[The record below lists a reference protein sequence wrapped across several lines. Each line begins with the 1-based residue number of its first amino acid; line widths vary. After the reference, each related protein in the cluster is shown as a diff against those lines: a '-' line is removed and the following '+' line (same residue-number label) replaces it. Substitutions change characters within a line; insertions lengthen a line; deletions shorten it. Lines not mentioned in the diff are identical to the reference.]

1 MDLLTLIISFA
12 VVAAILTALTW
23 RAQPK
28 RFLSFLQYFAGVW
41 FIFSGV
47 VKAIDPWGTAFKM
60 QQYFGEFKSTFSE
73 TSFKF
78 ITPLL
83 SWMSDNA
90 LSFSTF
96 MIVLEILIG
105 VLLVLGHR
113 SKLTSWVMLLIMIFF
128 TALTGYTHLTGY
140 VPDGVNFFEFSKW
153 GPWVETNMKVT
164 DCGCFGDFLK
174 LKPTVSF
181 YKDLVILTPITIY
194 FVFRHKYFKP
204 LFSTKVRKIL
214 AWLTVILSTVFCL
227 RNTFYDEPVV
237 DFRPF
242 KNGIN
247 IRMQKEAEEK
257 AAGAVKILSWKLK
270 NEKTGETIELSDDV
284 YMKNYATTYNKENGW
299 SVEEQVKSEPTVPH
313 SKISDFMVNDKD
325 GAEIQDSLLSEPN
338 YLFLVV
344 SWKMLSKET
353 KKTIAVSDS
362 IFKVD
367 SLTGVKT
374 FDTVQMREEV
384 FKSFSFDPEYRLI
397 FTSKVNPFLE
407 KAEKAGYKIAGLVP
421 FSEPK
426 KIQDFRHDVQAAY
439 PFYTA
444 DDLVIKTMIR
454 SNPGIYLLKNGL
466 IVHKWH
472 INQLPS
478 FEQVQADY
486 INK

>member
-1 MDLLTLIISFA
+1 MDLLTLILSFA
-12 VVAAILTALTW
+12 AVAAVLTGITW
-23 RAQPK
+23 RTQPK
-28 RFLSFLQYFAGVW
+28 HFLSFLQYFAGVW
-41 FIFSGV
+41 FIFSGA
-47 VKAIDPWGTAFKM
+47 VKAVDPWGTAFKM

-113 SKLTSWVMLLIMIFF
+113 TKLTSWVMLLIMVFF

-140 VPDGVNFFEFSKW
+140 VPDGVNFFEFAKW

-194 FVFRHKYFKP
+194 FVFRHKHFKP
-204 LFSTKVRKIL
+204 LFSTKVSKIL
-214 AWLTVILSTVFCL
+214 AWLTVILSTIFCL
-227 RNTFYDEPVV
+227 RNTFFDEPVV

-242 KNGIN
+242 KNGVN
-247 IRMQKEAEEK
+247 IRTQKAAEED
-257 AAGAVKILSWKLK
+257 AAGKVKILSWKLK
-270 NEKTGETIELSDDV
+270 NEKTGETIELQDDV

-313 SKISDFMVNDKD
+313 SKISDFMINDKD
-325 GAEIQDSLLSEPN
+325 GAEIQDEILSEPN
-338 YLFLVV
+338 YMFLVV
-344 SWKMLSKET
+344 SWKMLST
-353 KKTIAVSDS
+353 HTQKTIAVPDS
-362 IFKVD
+362 IFKID
-367 SLTGVKT
+367 SITGVRT
-374 FDTVQMREEV
+374 FDSVQMREEV
-384 FKSFSFDPEYRLI
+384 FKSFSFDPEYRYI

-478 FEQVQADY
+478 FEQVQGEY
-486 INK
+486 IK

>member
-1 MDLLTLIISFA
+1 MDLLTLILSFA
-12 VVAAILTALTW
+12 AVAAILTALTW
-23 RAQPK
+23 RIQKK
-28 RFLSFLQYFAGVW
+28 RFLSFLQYFTGVW
-41 FIFSGV
+41 FIFSGA
-47 VKAIDPWGTAFKM
+47 VKAVDPWGTAFKM

-78 ITPLL
+78 ITPVLA
-83 SWMSDNA
+83 WMSDNA

-105 VLLVLGHR
+105 VLLILGHR
-113 SKLTSWVMLLIMIFF
+113 SKLTSWIMLLIMVFF

-140 VPDGVNFFEFSKW
+140 VPDGVNFFEFGKW

-181 YKDLVILTPITIY
+181 YKDLIILMPITIF
-194 FVFRHKYFKP
+194 FVFQHKYFTP
-204 LFSTKVRKIL
+204 LLTVLWRKIL
-214 AWLTVILSTVFCL
+214 AWVTIILATIFCL

-242 KNGIN
+242 KNGVN
-247 IRMQKEAEEK
+247 IRVQKDAEEE
-257 AAGAVKILSWKLK
+257 AAGKVKILSWQLK
-270 NEKTGETIELSDDV
+270 NEKTGETIELPDDV
-284 YMKNYATTYNKENGW
+284 YMKNYATTYNKDNGW
-299 SVEEQVKSEPTVPH
+299 AVVEQIKSEPTVPH
-313 SKISDFMVNDKD
+313 SKISDFMINDKD
-325 GAEIQDSLLSEPN
+325 GAEIQDSLLHEPN

-344 SWKMLSKET
+344 SWKMLST
-353 KKTIAVSDS
+353 QTQKTIAVPDS

-367 SLTGVKT
+367 TLTGAKT
-374 FDTVQMREEV
+374 FERVQMREEV
-384 FKSFSFDPEYRLI
+384 FKSFSFDPDYRYL
-397 FTSKVNPFLE
+397 FTSKVNPFLD

-426 KIQDFRHDVQAAY
+426 KIQDFRHDIQAAY

-444 DDLVIKTMIR
+444 DDLVLKTMIR

-478 FEQVQADY
+478 FEQVQAEF
-486 INK
+486 IK

>member
-1 MDLLTLIISFA
+1 MDLLTLLLSFA
-12 VVAAILTALTW
+12 AVAAVLTALTW
-23 RAQPK
+23 RKQTK
-28 RFLSFLQYFAGVW
+28 HFLSFLQFFSGVW
-41 FIFSGV
+41 FAFSGV
-47 VKAIDPWGTAFKM
+47 VKAVDPWGTAFKM
-60 QQYFGEFKSTFSE
+60 QQYFGEFKSTFNE

-90 LSFSTF
+90 LSFSIF

-105 VLLVLGHR
+105 VLLILGHKT
-113 SKLTSWVMLLIMIFF
+113 KLTSWVMLLIMVFF

-140 VPDGVNFFEFSKW
+140 VPDGVNFFEFAKW
-153 GPWVETNMKVT
+153 GTWIETNMKVT

-181 YKDLVILTPITIY
+181 YKDLVILLPITLF
-194 FVFRHKYFKP
+194 FVFKHKDFTP
-204 LFSTKVRKIL
+204 LFTDKVRKIL
-214 AWLTVILSTVFCL
+214 AWTTIILSTIFCL

-242 KNGIN
+242 RNGVN
-247 IRMQKEAEEK
+247 IRTQKAAEEE
-257 AAGAVKILSWKLK
+257 AAGKVKILSWKIK
-270 NEKTGETIELSDDV
+270 NDKTGETLELPDEV
-284 YMKNYATTYNKENGW
+284 YMKNYATTYNSENGW
-299 SVEEQVKSEPTVPH
+299 SVVEQVKSEPTVPH

-325 GAEIQDSLLSEPN
+325 GAEIQDSLLSESN

-344 SWKMLSKET
+344 SWKMKST
-353 KKTIAVSDS
+353 QTTKTIAVP
-362 IFKVD
+362 D
-367 SLTGVKT
+367 SLFTVDTITGLRT
-374 FDTVQMREEV
+374 FDKVEMREEV
-384 FKSFSFDPEYRLI
+384 FKSFSFDPEYRYL

-444 DDLVIKTMIR
+444 DDLVLKTMIR

-466 IVHKWH
+466 IVQKWH

-478 FEQVQADY
+478 FEKVQAEF
-486 INK
+486 IK

>member
-1 MDLLTLIISFA
+1 MDLLTLILSFA
-12 VVAAILTALTW
+12 AVAAVLTALTW
-23 RAQPK
+23 RMQPK
-28 RFLSFLQYFAGVW
+28 HFLSFLQYFAGVW
-41 FIFSGV
+41 LIFSGA
-47 VKAIDPWGTAFKM
+47 VKAVDPWGTAFKM
-60 QQYFGEFKSTFSE
+60 QQYFGEFKSTFNE
-73 TSFKF
+73 TAFKF
-78 ITPLL
+78 ITPVL

-90 LSFSTF
+90 LSFSIF

-105 VLLVLGHR
+105 VLLILGHKT
-113 SKLTSWVMLLIMIFF
+113 KLTSWVMLLIMVFF

-140 VPDGVNFFEFSKW
+140 VPDGVNFFEFAKW
-153 GPWVETNMKVT
+153 GPWIETNMKVT

-181 YKDLVILTPITIY
+181 YKDLVILMPITIY
-194 FVFRHKYFKP
+194 FVFKHKHFVP
-204 LFSTKVRKIL
+204 LLTGLWRKIL
-214 AWLTVILSTVFCL
+214 VWGTILFATIFCL

-242 KNGIN
+242 RNGVN
-247 IRMQKEAEEK
+247 IRTQKEAEED
-257 AAGAVKILSWKLK
+257 AAGKVKILSWKIK
-270 NEKTGETIELSDDV
+270 NEKTGGTLELADEV

-299 SVEEQVKSEPTVPH
+299 AVVEQIKSEPTVPH
-313 SKISDFMVNDKD
+313 SKISDFMINDKD

-344 SWKMLSKET
+344 SWKMLST
-353 KKTIAVSDS
+353 QTSKTIAVPDS
-362 IFKVD
+362 IFTVD
-367 SLTGVKT
+367 TITGIRT
-374 FDTVQMREEV
+374 FDRVQMREEV
-384 FKSFSFDPEYRLI
+384 FKSFSFDPEYRYL

-426 KIQDFRHDVQAAY
+426 KIQDFRHDIQAAY

-478 FEQVQADY
+478 FEKVQADF
-486 INK
+486 IK